1 MAKKKKADRRLT
13 TPMKGKLILV
23 FGSIIFLFLIL
34 VVKLCYV
41 TATKGKE
48 YETAVLSQQKHD
60 STILPFERGKIYDRN
75 GNILATNEKIYT
87 LILEPQNILLQD
99 KKYEEATINALHE
112 YFGFSK
118 SKLKKTIEDNPYSYY
133 EVYKKNMTYDE
144 VEKFQKFL
152 DLADASAK
160 GVSKAKKAKIESA
173 KMVKGVS
180 FEEDYKRVYPYNS
193 LACRVLGYTSSGN
206 VGNWGIEQ
214 YYNSQLNGVNGRAYY
229 YFNEELDQ
237 EQSVKEPK
245 NGNSVVS
252 TIDMQIQKIIEQ
264 KLKDFDDKIG
274 SKVTNILVMNP
285 QNGEILGMTSSYP
298 YNLNKPMDEKSL
310 LSLYSQSEID
320 KMKAYTKQKQA
331 EETTN
336 SEDASED
343 SKDSTKKKTD
353 DQKTIY
359 DAFNE
364 LWRNSIISDTNE
376 PGSTYKPFTVATGL
390 ESGALTGNENYFCT
404 GSLMVGKRNIG
415 CSHVHGNITLKDA
428 VAKSCNVA
436 MMNIGFKEGADT
448 FYKYQNIFGF
458 GRSTGIDLPGETDT
472 KSLVYNASNY
482 SNSVTLATNAFGQNF
497 NCTMMQMAAGFC
509 SLINGGNYY
518 RPHIVKQIQ
527 SDNGAVVKDIGKE
540 VLRKTISE
548 ETSATIR
555 SYMQQTV
562 ESGTGTK
569 AQIEGYSIGG
579 KTGTAEKIPRNK
591 KDYYISFIGFTPVES
606 PQLLIYVTIDE
617 PNVSFQANAGLAV
630 ELEKACMEEIVDV
643 LGIKPETTDTSN
655 TDNAS
660 TEQKDDTTS
669 ATTEASSNTTK
680 NKKTQAAARQ
690 KVKRIR
696 KMQRISNSE
705 FRACLKNHDGMLVI
719 RPEFLRILLL
729 KHFAG

>member
-1 MAKKKKADRRLT
+1 
-13 TPMKGKLILV
+13 MKGKLILV
-23 FGSIIFLFLIL
+23 FGGITFLFLIL
-34 VVKLCYV
+34 VVRLCYV

-118 SKLKKTIEDNPYSYY
+118 SKLKKTIEDHPYSYY

-152 DLADASAK
+152 DLADASTK

-180 FEEDYKRVYPYNS
+180 FEEDYKRVYPYNA

-285 QNGEILGMTSSYP
+285 QNGEILGMASSYP

-331 EETTN
+331 EEATD
-336 SEDASED
+336 SEDTSED
-343 SKDSTKKKTD
+343 SKDGTKKKTD

-579 KTGTAEKIPRNK
+579 LSVG
-591 KDYYISFIGFTPVES
+591 
-606 PQLLIYVTIDE
+606 E
-617 PNVSFQANAGLAV
+617 PHDL
-630 ELEKACMEEIVDV
+630 M
-643 LGIKPETTDTSN
+643 
-655 TDNAS
+655 
-660 TEQKDDTTS
+660 
-669 ATTEASSNTTK
+669 TK
-680 NKKTQAAARQ
+680 NKKNTSSSTTKSKKNTKDAANQ
-690 KVKRIR
+690 
-696 KMQRISNSE
+696 
-705 FRACLKNHDGMLVI
+705 
-719 RPEFLRILLL
+719 
-729 KHFAG
+729 

>member
-23 FGSIIFLFLIL
+23 FGGITFLFLIL
-34 VVKLCYV
+34 VVRLCYV

-118 SKLKKTIEDNPYSYY
+118 SKLKKTIENHPYSYY

-152 DLADASAK
+152 DLADASTK

-180 FEEDYKRVYPYNS
+180 FEEDYKRVYPYNA

-285 QNGEILGMTSSYP
+285 QNGEILGMASSYP

-331 EETTN
+331 EEATD
-336 SEDASED
+336 SEDTSED

-680 NKKTQAAARQ
+680 NKKNTKDAANQ
-690 KVKRIR
+690 
-696 KMQRISNSE
+696 
-705 FRACLKNHDGMLVI
+705 
-719 RPEFLRILLL
+719 
-729 KHFAG
+729 

>member
-23 FGSIIFLFLIL
+23 FGGIIFLFLIL

-118 SKLKKTIEDNPYSYY
+118 SKLKKTIEDNLYSYY

-152 DLADASAK
+152 DLADASMK

-331 EETTN
+331 EEATD
-336 SEDASED
+336 SEDTSED

-680 NKKTQAAARQ
+680 NKKNTSSSTTKSKKNTKDAANQ
-690 KVKRIR
+690 
-696 KMQRISNSE
+696 
-705 FRACLKNHDGMLVI
+705 
-719 RPEFLRILLL
+719 
-729 KHFAG
+729 

>member
-23 FGSIIFLFLIL
+23 FGGIIFLFLIL

-118 SKLKKTIEDNPYSYY
+118 SKLEKTIEDNPYSYY

-152 DLADASAK
+152 DLADASTK

-320 KMKAYTKQKQA
+320 KMKAYTKQKQT
-331 EETTN
+331 EEATD

-343 SKDSTKKKTD
+343 SQDSTKKKTD

-680 NKKTQAAARQ
+680 NKKSTSSSTTKSKKNTKGAA
-690 KVKRIR
+690 
-696 KMQRISNSE
+696 N
-705 FRACLKNHDGMLVI
+705 
-719 RPEFLRILLL
+719 
-729 KHFAG
+729 

>member
-23 FGSIIFLFLIL
+23 FGGIIFLFLIL

-118 SKLKKTIEDNPYSYY
+118 SKLKKTIEDTPYSYY

-152 DLADASAK
+152 DLADASTK

-331 EETTN
+331 EEATD
-336 SEDASED
+336 SEDTSED

-680 NKKTQAAARQ
+680 NKKSTSSSTTKSKKNTKGAA
-690 KVKRIR
+690 
-696 KMQRISNSE
+696 N
-705 FRACLKNHDGMLVI
+705 
-719 RPEFLRILLL
+719 
-729 KHFAG
+729 

>member
-23 FGSIIFLFLIL
+23 FGGITFLFLIL
-34 VVKLCYV
+34 VVRLCYV

-118 SKLKKTIEDNPYSYY
+118 SKLKKTIEDHPYSYY

-152 DLADASAK
+152 DLADASTK

-180 FEEDYKRVYPYNS
+180 FEEDYKRVYPYNA

-274 SKVTNILVMNP
+274 SKVANILVMNP
-285 QNGEILGMTSSYP
+285 QNGEILGMASSYP

-331 EETTN
+331 EEATD
-336 SEDASED
+336 SEDTSED

-680 NKKTQAAARQ
+680 NKKNTKDAANQ
-690 KVKRIR
+690 
-696 KMQRISNSE
+696 
-705 FRACLKNHDGMLVI
+705 
-719 RPEFLRILLL
+719 
-729 KHFAG
+729 

>member
-180 FEEDYKRVYPYNS
+180 FEEDYKRVYPYNY

-331 EETTN
+331 EETTD

-680 NKKTQAAARQ
+680 NKKNTSSSTTKSKKNTKDAANQ
-690 KVKRIR
+690 
-696 KMQRISNSE
+696 
-705 FRACLKNHDGMLVI
+705 
-719 RPEFLRILLL
+719 
-729 KHFAG
+729 

>member
-23 FGSIIFLFLIL
+23 FGGIIFLFLIL
-34 VVKLCYV
+34 VVRLCYV

-87 LILEPQNILLQD
+87 LILEPQNILIQD

-152 DLADASAK
+152 DLADASTK

-298 YNLNKPMDEKSL
+298 YNLNKPMDEKNL
-310 LSLYSQSEID
+310 LSLYSQSEIN
-320 KMKAYTKQKQA
+320 KMKAYTKQKQNA
-331 EETTN
+331 EDTDE
-336 SEDASED
+336 EDISGD
-343 SKDSTKKKTD
+343 SKDSTQKKKD

-390 ESGALTGNENYFCT
+390 ESGALTGSENYFCT

-458 GRSTGIDLPGETDT
+458 GRNTGIDLPGEAET

-630 ELEKACMEEIVDV
+630 ELEKSCMEEIVDV
-643 LGIKPETTDTSN
+643 LGIKPETTDTS
-655 TDNAS
+655 DADSAS
-660 TEQKDDTTS
+660 TEQKDDTANDTPEVS
-669 ATTEASSNTTK
+669 SGTTKENKNTSNTTK
-680 NKKTQAAARQ
+680 NNKNTGNSTTKSKKNTKDAANQ
-690 KVKRIR
+690 
-696 KMQRISNSE
+696 
-705 FRACLKNHDGMLVI
+705 
-719 RPEFLRILLL
+719 
-729 KHFAG
+729 

>member
-13 TPMKGKLILV
+13 TQMKGKLILV
-23 FGSIIFLFLIL
+23 FGGITFLFLIL
-34 VVKLCYV
+34 VVRLCYV

-118 SKLKKTIEDNPYSYY
+118 NKLKKTIEDNPYSYY

-152 DLADASAK
+152 DLADASTK

-331 EETTN
+331 EEATD
-336 SEDASED
+336 SEDTSED
-343 SKDSTKKKTD
+343 SKDGTKKKTD

-669 ATTEASSNTTK
+669 ATTEASSNTAK
-680 NKKTQAAARQ
+680 NKKNTSSSTTKSKKNTKDAANQ
-690 KVKRIR
+690 
-696 KMQRISNSE
+696 
-705 FRACLKNHDGMLVI
+705 
-719 RPEFLRILLL
+719 
-729 KHFAG
+729 

>member
-23 FGSIIFLFLIL
+23 FGGIIFLFLIL

-118 SKLKKTIEDNPYSYY
+118 SKLKKTIEDNSYSYY

-152 DLADASAK
+152 DLADASTK

-331 EETTN
+331 EETTD

-343 SKDSTKKKTD
+343 SQDSTKKKTD

-655 TDNAS
+655 IDNAS

-680 NKKTQAAARQ
+680 NKKNTSSSTTKSKKNTKDAANQ
-690 KVKRIR
+690 
-696 KMQRISNSE
+696 
-705 FRACLKNHDGMLVI
+705 
-719 RPEFLRILLL
+719 
-729 KHFAG
+729 

>member
-23 FGSIIFLFLIL
+23 FGGITFLFLIL
-34 VVKLCYV
+34 VVRLCYV

-118 SKLKKTIEDNPYSYY
+118 SKLEKTIEDNPYSYY

-152 DLADASAK
+152 DLADASTK

-320 KMKAYTKQKQA
+320 KMKAYTKQKQT
-331 EETTN
+331 EEATD

-343 SKDSTKKKTD
+343 SQDSTKKKTD

-669 ATTEASSNTTK
+669 ATTEASSNTAK
-680 NKKTQAAARQ
+680 NKKNTSSSTTKSKKNTKDAANQ
-690 KVKRIR
+690 
-696 KMQRISNSE
+696 
-705 FRACLKNHDGMLVI
+705 
-719 RPEFLRILLL
+719 
-729 KHFAG
+729 

>member
-1 MAKKKKADRRLT
+1 MAKKKKADKKLT
-13 TPMKGKLILV
+13 AAMNWKLILV
-23 FGSIIFLFLIL
+23 FVGIIFLFFIL
-34 VVKLCYV
+34 AVRLCYV
-41 TATKGKE
+41 TAIKGKE

-60 STILPFERGKIYDRN
+60 SKILPFERGKIYDRN

-87 LILEPQNILLQD
+87 LILEPKNILLQN
-99 KKYEEATINALHE
+99 KKYEKTTIDALHE

-118 SKLKKTIEDNPYSYY
+118 SKLKKIIEDNPSSYY

-152 DLADASAK
+152 DMADDSVK
-160 GVSKAKKAKIESA
+160 GVSDAKKAKIEKA

-180 FEEDYKRVYPYNS
+180 FEEDYKRVYPYDT
-193 LACRVLGYTSSGN
+193 LACRILGYTSSGN

-214 YYNSQLNGVNGRAYY
+214 SYNDQLNGVSGRAYY

-237 EQSVKEPK
+237 EQTVKEPK

-252 TIDMQIQKIIEQ
+252 TIDMQIQKIIEK

-285 QNGEILGMTSSYP
+285 QNGEVLGMASSYP
-298 YNLNKPMDEKSL
+298 YNLNEPMDEKSL

-320 KMKAYTKQKQA
+320 KMKAYTKQKQS
-331 EETTN
+331 EESTD
-336 SEDASED
+336 SEDTSADSEE
-343 SKDSTKKKTD
+343 STQKGEDK
-353 DQKTIY
+353 QKTIY
-359 DAFNE
+359 DALNE

-390 ESGALTGNENYFCT
+390 ESGALTGNESYFCT

-428 VAKSCNVA
+428 VAKSCNVS
-436 MMNIGFKEGADT
+436 MMNIAFKEGADT

-458 GRSTGIDLPGETDT
+458 GRSTGIDLPGEAAT
-472 KSLVYNASNY
+472 KNLVYNASNY

-518 RPHIVKQIQ
+518 RPHVVKQIQ
-527 SDNGAVVKDIGKE
+527 SDNGAVVKDVGKE

-569 AQIEGYSIGG
+569 AQIEGYTIGG

-617 PNVSFQANAGLAV
+617 PHVSFQANAGLAV
-630 ELEKACMEEIVDV
+630 ELEKSCMEEIVDV
-643 LGIKPETTDTSN
+643 LGIKPETTDTTDTESTAADTAN
-655 TDNAS
+655 TENTENAG
-660 TEQKDDTTS
+660 TANQ
-669 ATTEASSNTTK
+669 
-680 NKKTQAAARQ
+680 
-690 KVKRIR
+690 
-696 KMQRISNSE
+696 
-705 FRACLKNHDGMLVI
+705 
-719 RPEFLRILLL
+719 
-729 KHFAG
+729 

>member
-1 MAKKKKADRRLT
+1 
-13 TPMKGKLILV
+13 
-23 FGSIIFLFLIL
+23 
-34 VVKLCYV
+34 
-41 TATKGKE
+41 
-48 YETAVLSQQKHD
+48 
-60 STILPFERGKIYDRN
+60 
-75 GNILATNEKIYT
+75 
-87 LILEPQNILLQD
+87 
-99 KKYEEATINALHE
+99 
-112 YFGFSK
+112 
-118 SKLKKTIEDNPYSYY
+118 
-133 EVYKKNMTYDE
+133 
-144 VEKFQKFL
+144 
-152 DLADASAK
+152 
-160 GVSKAKKAKIESA
+160 
-173 KMVKGVS
+173 
-180 FEEDYKRVYPYNS
+180 
-193 LACRVLGYTSSGN
+193 
-206 VGNWGIEQ
+206 
-214 YYNSQLNGVNGRAYY
+214 
-229 YFNEELDQ
+229 
-237 EQSVKEPK
+237 
-245 NGNSVVS
+245 
-252 TIDMQIQKIIEQ
+252 
-264 KLKDFDDKIG
+264 
-274 SKVTNILVMNP
+274 MNP

-320 KMKAYTKQKQA
+320 KMKAYTKQKQT
-331 EETTN
+331 EEATD
-336 SEDASED
+336 SEDTSED

-680 NKKTQAAARQ
+680 NKKNTSSSTTKSKKNTKDAANQ
-690 KVKRIR
+690 
-696 KMQRISNSE
+696 
-705 FRACLKNHDGMLVI
+705 
-719 RPEFLRILLL
+719 
-729 KHFAG
+729 

>member
-23 FGSIIFLFLIL
+23 FGGIIFLFLIL
-34 VVKLCYV
+34 VVRLCYV

-112 YFGFSK
+112 YFGFSN

-152 DLADASAK
+152 DLADASTK

-331 EETTN
+331 EEATD
-336 SEDASED
+336 SEDTSED

-591 KDYYISFIGFTPVES
+591 KDYYISFIGFTPVEI

-669 ATTEASSNTTK
+669 ATTEASSNTAK
-680 NKKTQAAARQ
+680 NKKNTSSSTTKSKKNTKDAANQ
-690 KVKRIR
+690 
-696 KMQRISNSE
+696 
-705 FRACLKNHDGMLVI
+705 
-719 RPEFLRILLL
+719 
-729 KHFAG
+729 

>member
-23 FGSIIFLFLIL
+23 FGGIIFLFLIL

-118 SKLKKTIEDNPYSYY
+118 SKLKKTIEDHPYSYY

-152 DLADASAK
+152 DLADASTK

-180 FEEDYKRVYPYNS
+180 FEEDYKRVYPYNA

-285 QNGEILGMTSSYP
+285 QNGEILGMASSYP

-331 EETTN
+331 EEATD
-336 SEDASED
+336 SEDTSGD
-343 SKDSTKKKTD
+343 SKDGTKKKTD

-680 NKKTQAAARQ
+680 NKKNTSSSTTKSKKNTKDAANQ
-690 KVKRIR
+690 
-696 KMQRISNSE
+696 
-705 FRACLKNHDGMLVI
+705 
-719 RPEFLRILLL
+719 
-729 KHFAG
+729 